1 MLYGWITEAREM
13 VGIADNIVNLFENGK
28 ETWMTELTVCNK
40 RLGEAAIRR
49 GIFQGIL
56 FQNQKLNHLLFT
68 DDLKVYAKSET
79 ELDSLIQTVMISSDD
94 FGMVFVLERCVVI
107 VLKRGKVVRTEGIEL
122 PKG

>member
-1 MLYGWITEAREM
+1 M
-13 VGIADNIVNLFENGK
+13 
-28 ETWMTELTVCNK
+28 
-40 RLGEAAIRR
+40 
-49 GIFQGIL
+49 
-56 FQNQKLNHLLFT
+56 
-68 DDLKVYAKSET
+68 YAKSET